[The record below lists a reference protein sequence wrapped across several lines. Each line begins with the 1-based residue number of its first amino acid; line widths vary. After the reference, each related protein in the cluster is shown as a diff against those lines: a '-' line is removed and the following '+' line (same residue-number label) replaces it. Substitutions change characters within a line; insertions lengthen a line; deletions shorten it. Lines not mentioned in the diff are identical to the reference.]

1 MSNYKQLEQALRSNL
16 SELECQLKQIKQ
28 QLNDLRSMGDVSS
41 LDENVLSRPTQRVE
55 VIRHVVNDAHKAVT
69 FVFVLKHDE
78 GEICIGFADSG
89 SAPTWNRK
97 EGVRLARSR
106 LNTKYQI
113 VIRTSLSMRVLTAQN
128 SLVSIVASVL
138 NTTPDYEGLSKA
150 LRKMKARVDRLDQQD
165 Q

>member
-1 MSNYKQLEQALRSNL
+1 MSNYKQLEQSLNASVT
-16 SELECQLKQIKQ
+16 ELERQLKMVKQ

-41 LDENVLSRPTQRVE
+41 LDENVLSRPDRLVE
-55 VIRHVVNDAHKAVT
+55 VIRHVVNDAQKAVT
-69 FVFVLKHDE
+69 LLFMLNHAE
-78 GEICIGFADSG
+78 GEICFTFADSG

-113 VIRTSLSMRVLTAQN
+113 IVRTSLIYRRELTAQN
-128 SLVSIVASVL
+128 SLVSIAARVL

-150 LRKMKARVDRLDQQD
+150 LRKLKTHVDRKDR
-165 Q
+165 